1 MRSVWLSEIRRC
13 CSWDVCCWPIS
24 GKPSRRS
31 LLWSGRW
38 ADCGECIILQEIE
51 PPLSPSDSEDSLNRF
66 LLYGETRLLSTAC
79 PSAVNVR
86 ALLQRATATW
96 IPVWWRPFWNGQ
108 LVTTCWPASH
118 CLRKKVWRQLAH
130 TTRQHENKLNVYFF
144 QLQNFVT
151 EDLRMRW
158 EQLLR
163 ITWVL
168 TPTSWQECA
177 HFTGCCCSLGGN
189 KDCSGFCCWILMELP
204 QEGELQAFNHRYFWD
219 VDVIV
224 IVASVSFCF
233 NKPSE
238 TVGLSL
244 GAECISATES
254 FKPIPVLK
262 TTVC

>member
-1 MRSVWLSEIRRC
+1 MINKPDYKQAAVAVCHTLRPLSRLWDITSSVRLSEI
-13 CSWDVCCWPIS
+13 CSWDFAACWPVS

-86 ALLQRATATW
+86 ALLQRAAATW

-118 CLRKKVWRQLAH
+118 CLRKKVWHQLAH
-130 TTRQHENKLNVYFF
+130 TTRQHKNKLNVYFF

-151 EDLRMRW
+151 EDQGR
-158 EQLLR
+158 
-163 ITWVL
+163 
-168 TPTSWQECA
+168 
-177 HFTGCCCSLGGN
+177 GG
-189 KDCSGFCCWILMELP
+189 SS
-204 QEGELQAFNHRYFWD
+204 YY
-219 VDVIV
+219 V
-224 IVASVSFCF
+224 
-233 NKPSE
+233 
-238 TVGLSL
+238 
-244 GAECISATES
+244 
-254 FKPIPVLK
+254 
-262 TTVC
+262 